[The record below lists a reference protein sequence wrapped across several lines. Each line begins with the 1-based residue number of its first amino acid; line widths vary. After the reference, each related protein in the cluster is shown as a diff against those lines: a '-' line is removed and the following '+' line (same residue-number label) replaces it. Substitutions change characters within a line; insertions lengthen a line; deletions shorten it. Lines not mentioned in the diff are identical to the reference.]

1 MVLLLRSNR
10 ETPRISS
17 IFFMDLVSAGCDT
30 ASSSAAFFMP
40 GNKGEGVV
48 CNLLFKD
55 RAIGKRY
62 SGIESVKNYTHSI
75 VKKMSLRVIMM
86 SL

>member
-1 MVLLLRSNR
+1 
-10 ETPRISS
+10 
-17 IFFMDLVSAGCDT
+17 
-30 ASSSAAFFMP
+30 MP